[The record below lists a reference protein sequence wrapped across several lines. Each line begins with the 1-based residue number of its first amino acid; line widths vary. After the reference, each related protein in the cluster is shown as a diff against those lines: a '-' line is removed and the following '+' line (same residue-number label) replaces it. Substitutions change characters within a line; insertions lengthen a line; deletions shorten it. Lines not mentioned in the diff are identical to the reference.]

1 MKTIVDSEPTPQTSS
16 DDKDKNDTNEAL
28 LIGDYRKALDATL
41 DEIMKGDNDGTN
53 RRQ

>member
-16 DDKDKNDTNEAL
+16 DDKDTDKNEAL

-41 DEIMKGDNDGTN
+41 DEIMKGDNNGTN